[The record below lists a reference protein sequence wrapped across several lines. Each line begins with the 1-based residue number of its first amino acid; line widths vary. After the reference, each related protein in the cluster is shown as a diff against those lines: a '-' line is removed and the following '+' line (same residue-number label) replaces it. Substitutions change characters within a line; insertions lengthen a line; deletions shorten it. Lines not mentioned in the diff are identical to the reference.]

1 VTSIIVCIKQVS
13 DPEAPTSAYK
23 IDADTQQVVLKGI
36 PPVLFPFDEN
46 ALEAALCIKDAHE
59 SKVTVISA
67 GWSLAR
73 PVLMKSLAAGA
84 DELLLLEDTSFEGMD
99 SYATAATLA
108 GAISKLGQYDLIL
121 TERQAADTNAGMV
134 GSGIAEIL
142 GITSVYVF
150 SESGTVKP

>member
-121 TERQAADTNAGMV
+121 TGRQAADTNAGMV